1 MCTWEAVFFANFT
14 AMINGGSPTLIY
26 GFVFCFFGTLATAAS
41 LAEMASFAPTSGGQY
56 HWVSMLAP
64 KKYSNFLSW
73 ITGWIATLGWNANT
87 AAGVFF
93 SGTMIQGLLVLNY
106 PSYDYKQWH
115 GTMLMWAALL
125 VCVFI
130 NTIAARFLPK
140 IEGVILILHT
150 LGFFAILIPLVILA
164 PKGSVDFV
172 FKDFVNQAGWNS
184 NGLAFFVGLISGNL
198 PFVGTYMMLKLSPNA
213 ANVSTGYDGPC
224 HMAEEVQ
231 NASVIVPWCMVTTI
245 FINGALGLAICIAF
259 SFTIGDVT
267 AALGSPTGY
276 DFIEVFYNATAS
288 LAGSSVMTSIL
299 IALVTCAS
307 FGFLATASRQTWAFA
322 RDRGLPFSDFLS
334 HVGDSA
340 LPLRSVLFCAA
351 VTGLICLINIGS
363 TVAFNA
369 IVSITIAGLFISYMI
384 PIILMITKRLKHE
397 PVRMGPWT
405 LGRAGLPVNIIA
417 VCFLLIS
424 VFFSFWP
431 PATPVT
437 VVTMNWS
444 CAVFGGVV
452 IIGLIWYGI
461 YGRKG
466 YNGPIIERPILLTD
480 HDDGVKNSEYSD

>member
-1 MCTWEAVFFANFT
+1 ML
-14 AMINGGSPTLIY
+14 NGGSPTLIY
-26 GFVFCFFGTLATAAS
+26 GFIFCFFGTLATASS

-106 PSYDYKQWH
+106 PDYIYQRWH
-115 GTMLMWAALL
+115 GTLLMWAALL
-125 VCVFI
+125 LCVFV
-130 NTIAARFLPK
+130 NTVAARFLPK

-172 FKDFVNQAGWNS
+172 FTEFVNEAGWSS

-198 PFVGTYMMLKLSPNA
+198 PFVGEFKDSQSIIGRR
-213 ANVSTGYDGPC
+213 ANCFTGYDGPC

-231 NASVIVPWCMVTTI
+231 NASTIVPWCMVTTI
-245 FINGALGLAICIAF
+245 FINGSLGLAICIAF
-259 SFTIGDVT
+259 SFTIGNVQD
-267 AALGSPTGY
+267 AIFSATGY

-288 LAGSSVMTSIL
+288 FSGTSVMTSIL

-322 RDRGLPFSDFLS
+322 RDRGLPFSEFLS
-334 HVGDSA
+334 HVGTSA
-340 LPLRSVLFCAA
+340 LPLRSVAFCAVA
-351 VTGLICLINIGS
+351 TGLICIINIGS

-369 IVSITIAGLFISYMI
+369 IVSITIAGLFLSYMI
-384 PIILMITKRLKHE
+384 PIILMIMKRLKHE
-397 PVRMGPWT
+397 HVRMGPWT

-417 VCFLLIS
+417 VCFLAIS
-424 VFFSFWP
+424 VFFSFFP
-431 PATPVT
+431 PTTPVT
-437 VVTMNWS
+437 AVTMNWS
-444 CAVFGGVV
+444 CAVFGGIVM
-452 IIGLIWYGI
+452 IGLIWYGI
-461 YGRKG
+461 FGRKV
-466 YNGPIIERPILLTD
+466 YNGPVIERPILLSD
-480 HDDGVKNSEYSD
+480 RDQNKESEYSD